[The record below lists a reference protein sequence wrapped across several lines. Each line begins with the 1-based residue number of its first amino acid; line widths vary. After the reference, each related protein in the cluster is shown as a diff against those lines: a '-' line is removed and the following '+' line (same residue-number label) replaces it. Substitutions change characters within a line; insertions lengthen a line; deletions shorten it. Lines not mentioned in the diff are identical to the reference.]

1 MAGRPVIVAMLGFA
15 LACTPGDRPQLD
27 APPVDDAEMSA
38 DPACMMPTRRT
49 TVREEAGAILETWTF
64 PLADVLTDSL
74 PMEPAFVEYR
84 RAIERDGAD
93 VRRPVA
99 DPPRI
104 DSEELAEVW
113 RDEFFNND
121 LVFEEGVGSVEPIS
135 CLDALLFARQ
145 AGRVSQLEQPT
156 EFMASVLRR
165 DTTEGALV
173 LVFFAAG
180 SEMFV
185 PRGFYGFDV
194 VADHLADGWDF
205 WYAVHNHT
213 IQTNG
218 GLLAL
223 GVPAPSTSD
232 VQLVRGLAED
242 LGLDS
247 ARVTNGFYTFRASVD
262 DLAGFRTR

>member
-1 MAGRPVIVAMLGFA
+1 MLALA
-15 LACTPGDRPQLD
+15 LACTPGDRPRVD
-27 APPVDDAEMSA
+27 ALRTDGVGASA
-38 DPACMMPTRRT
+38 DSACRIPTRRT
-49 TVREEAGAILETWTF
+49 TVREEAGAILETWEF
-64 PLADVLTDSL
+64 ALVDVLTDRL
-74 PMEPAFVEYR
+74 PEEPAFVEYR

-93 VRRPVA
+93 LRRPVA

-104 DSEELAEVW
+104 DSEELAEIW

-121 LVFEEGVGSVEPIS
+121 LVFDEGVGSVNPIS

-156 EFMASVLRR
+156 EFTASVLRR
-165 DTTEGALV
+165 NTTEGALV
-173 LVFFAAG
+173 LVVFAAG

-194 VADHLADGWDF
+194 VADYLADGWDF
-205 WYAVHNHT
+205 WYAIHNHT
-213 IQTNG
+213 IQRNDG
-218 GLLAL
+218 RLAL

-232 VQLVRGLAED
+232 VQLLRGLAGD

-247 ARVTNGFYTFRASVD
+247 ARVTNGFYTFSASVE
-262 DLAGFRTR
+262 DLARFRAR